1 MSDVHVASRPVAAA
15 SAASAADLTARC
27 GSRMYYSPPCSLH
40 ACSRVQFMSD
50 TDGKTAR
57 IKYTIY
63 DLNDALT
70 LLAGFLA
77 AGQR

>member
-27 GSRMYYSPPCSLH
+27 GSRMYYSPPCGAVYTRVST
-40 ACSRVQFMSD
+40 RVQFMSD

-57 IKYTIY
+57 IKYAFKRRTK
-63 DLNDALT
+63 N
-70 LLAGFLA
+70 
-77 AGQR
+77 QS